1 MEKLLTKFGAVAI
14 ALAMS
19 GLPAVA
25 LAESGNGETQGNA
38 VQVTSVQAEQVQKTS
53 EAAREGQKQ
62 RAEVSREQQKNQLEE
77 EKGQSEATSSNDRG
91 GNQIDENQN
100 DDGEINLD
108 LEDDSNPATSF
119 EDLKQKIEKRR
130 GQLEQ
135 EVASTTEADKNIV
148 ENANPVRLAVH
159 SLLASKELL
168 GGIGQQVSEIAKQM
182 NDSVATTTNA
192 EAKVQARSFITRLL
206 FGGDSAAADVI
217 ARQVAQ
223 NQSRIDD
230 LNKLLG
236 EANVPADIQTVLK
249 AQITAIQDAQA
260 RLQALAQKE
269 QKAWGLFSWRF

>member
-1 MEKLLTKFGAVAI
+1 
-14 ALAMS
+14 
-19 GLPAVA
+19 
-25 LAESGNGETQGNA
+25 
-38 VQVTSVQAEQVQKTS
+38 
-53 EAAREGQKQ
+53 
-62 RAEVSREQQKNQLEE
+62 VSREQQKNRLEE
-77 EKGQSEATSSNDRG
+77 EKDQSEATSSNDRG